1 LAATSGYELATLASN
16 RLDLRVKY
24 LAVLKT
30 SSWIGCPF

>member
-1 LAATSGYELATLASN
+1 LAATSGYELATLVSN